1 MFIERVKESWRTF
14 RQSPPG
20 QRFQERYRRR
30 QRKHRGPLDPARIF
44 YVSAGGTL
52 ALASALLGWAP
63 GLGWV
68 TFFIGLALVAGELR
82 PVAVLLDWLELRLRR
97 VYRRLRSLWERS
109 PGAVRILISAAALA
123 CAAALGYGA
132 YYLLFGSPTPLVPPF

>member
-1 MFIERVKESWRTF
+1 MLQRARQSWRTF

-30 QRKHRGPLDPARIF
+30 QRRHRGPFDPARIF
-44 YVSAGGTL
+44 YVSAGGAL

-82 PVAVLLDWLELRLRR
+82 PVAVFLDWLEVRLRR
-97 VYRRLRSLWERS
+97 AYGGLRSLWERS
-109 PGAVRILISAAALA
+109 PGAVRVLISAAALA

-132 YYLLFGSPTPLVPPF
+132 YYLLFGAPGALIPL